1 MMGCAGVIN
10 ERHSSDRYS
19 SVVRGAL
26 EPQDAEESRAS
37 SVHIEEG
44 YLQPKHGEFID
55 GA

>member
-37 SVHIEEG
+37 VYIEEG